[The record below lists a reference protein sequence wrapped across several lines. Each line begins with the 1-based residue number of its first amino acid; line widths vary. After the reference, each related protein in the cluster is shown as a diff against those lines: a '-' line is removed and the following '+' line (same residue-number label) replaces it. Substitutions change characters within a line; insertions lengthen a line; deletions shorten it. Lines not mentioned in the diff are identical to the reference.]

1 MHLPLLSG
9 SFQIDSKSK
18 HAAKESKA
26 SNEISCRTLPAGFCG
41 ASPPWIP
48 QRRYPPDRGGDHLS
62 DDRRP
67 KKKTRVPTG
76 RVERLARMG
85 WMAGEFAVGG
95 FTESAKRLA
104 GSLPA
109 DPSSAFLSA
118 KRATKL
124 ASRLAEMRGAAMKL
138 GQLLSLEGDDL
149 LPPEFVEAL
158 AVLRSTADTMP
169 VTQLRR
175 ALGRSY
181 GKGWEARF
189 SEFDFEP
196 LAAASI
202 GQVHAARTTAGDE
215 LALKIQ
221 YPGVA
226 RSIDSDVN
234 NLASVLKMTRILP
247 VDLDIRE
254 IIAEAKHQLKQE
266 ADYES
271 EARHL
276 VRYRK
281 LMHDEPDIRVPR
293 HHPDFSTRRVLAMDR
308 MHGRPIEDLRSPE
321 YSQSLRDEIGTTLQ
335 RLMFR
340 ELFEFRF
347 MQTDPN
353 FANYLFDP
361 EAGALVLLD
370 FGSAR
375 EFQAEFVENFRR
387 IVRAMIAE
395 DLDGIREAAIA
406 IGYLS
411 GQEPPARQDAV
422 ASLIAVVGEPLRH
435 GGVYDYNDSQLAA
448 RARDGVFDLVWREG
462 FNRAPPPETIFLHR
476 KLGGIFMLCA
486 RIKARVDTA
495 ALIEPFLFEER

>member
-1 MHLPLLSG
+1 MALPFG
-9 SFQIDSKSK
+9 
-18 HAAKESKA
+18 
-26 SNEISCRTLPAGFCG
+26 
-41 ASPPWIP
+41 
-48 QRRYPPDRGGDHLS
+48 RGVALTDV
-62 DDRRP
+62 RRP
-67 KKKTRVPTG
+67 TKKTRVPTG
-76 RVERLARMG
+76 RVERFARMG

-95 FTESAKRLA
+95 LTESAKRLA

-124 ASRLAEMRGAAMKL
+124 ASRLSQMRGAAMKL

-149 LPPEFVEAL
+149 LPPEFAEAL
-158 AVLRSTADTMP
+158 GVLRSTADTMP

-175 ALGRSY
+175 ALGRAY
-181 GKGWEARF
+181 GKGWETRF

-202 GQVHAARTTAGDE
+202 GQVHTARTSAGDE

-234 NLASVLKMTRILP
+234 NLASVLRMTRILP

-254 IIAEAKHQLKQE
+254 IITEAKRQLKQE

-271 EARHL
+271 EAAHL
-276 VRYRK
+276 VRYRE
-281 LMHDEPDIRVPR
+281 LVRDEPNVRVPR
-293 HHPDFSTRRVLAMDR
+293 HYPDFSTRRVLAMER

-361 EAGALVLLD
+361 EAEALVLLD

-375 EFQAEFVENFRR
+375 EFGGEFVENFRR
-387 IVRAMIAE
+387 IARAMAAE
-395 DLDGIREAAIA
+395 DHEEIREAAIA

-411 GQEPPARQDAV
+411 GKEPPARQAAV
-422 ASLIAVVGEPLRH
+422 AALIAMAGEPLRH
-435 GGVYDYNDSQLAA
+435 QGAYDFDDSQLAP
-448 RARDGVFDLVWREG
+448 RARDAGFDLVFREG

-476 KLGGIFMLCA
+476 KLGGTFLLCS

-495 ALIEPFLFEER
+495 ALIEPFLA

>member
-1 MHLPLLSG
+1 M
-9 SFQIDSKSK
+9 
-18 HAAKESKA
+18 
-26 SNEISCRTLPAGFCG
+26 
-41 ASPPWIP
+41 
-48 QRRYPPDRGGDHLS
+48 S

-95 FTESAKRLA
+95 LTEGAKRLA

-109 DPSSAFLSA
+109 DPSSVFLTT

-138 GQLLSLEGDDL
+138 GQLMSLEGDDL
-149 LPPEFVEAL
+149 LPPEFAEAL
-158 AVLRSTADTMP
+158 AVLRSTADSMP
-169 VTQLRR
+169 LTQLRR
-175 ALGRSY
+175 ALGRAY

-189 SEFDFEP
+189 REFDFEA

-202 GQVHAARTTAGDE
+202 GQVHVARTCEGDE

-234 NLASVLKMTRILP
+234 NLASVLKMARILP
-247 VDLDIRE
+247 VDLDISK
-254 IIAEAKHQLKQE
+254 IIAEAKRQLKQE

-276 VRYRK
+276 ERYRE
-281 LMHDEPDIRVPR
+281 LVHDEPNVRVPH
-293 HHPDFSTRRVLAMDR
+293 HHPDFSTRHVLAMDR

-321 YSQSLRDEIGTTLQ
+321 YPQSLRDEIGTTLQ

-361 EAGALVLLD
+361 ETGALVLLD

-375 EFQAEFVENFRR
+375 EFEVEFVENFRR
-387 IVRAMIAE
+387 IARAMIAE
-395 DLDGIREAAIA
+395 DHGGIREAAIA

-411 GQEPPARQDAV
+411 GKEPASRQDAV
-422 ASLIAVVGEPLRH
+422 AALIAMAGEPLRH
-435 GGVYDYNDSQLAA
+435 EGAYDFKASQLAA
-448 RARDGVFDLVWREG
+448 RARDAGFDLVFREG

-476 KLGGIFMLCA
+476 KLGGTFLLCS
-486 RIKARVDTA
+486 RIKARIDTA
-495 ALIEPFLFEER
+495 SLIEPFLA

>member
-1 MHLPLLSG
+1 VDPATALPSEPG
-9 SFQIDSKSK
+9 W
-18 HAAKESKA
+18 
-26 SNEISCRTLPAGFCG
+26 G
-41 ASPPWIP
+41 
-48 QRRYPPDRGGDHLS
+48 HLS

-67 KKKTRVPTG
+67 KKQTRVPTG
-76 RVERLARMG
+76 RVERFARMG

-95 FTESAKRLA
+95 FTEGAKRLV

-109 DPSSAFLSA
+109 DPSSVFLSA

-169 VTQLRR
+169 LTQLRR
-175 ALGRSY
+175 ALGRAY

-202 GQVHAARTTAGDE
+202 GQVHAARTTDGDD

-254 IIAEAKHQLKQE
+254 IIAEAKRQLKQE

-271 EARHL
+271 EAGHL
-276 VRYRK
+276 VRYRE
-281 LMHDEPDIRVPR
+281 LVQDEPLVRVPR
-293 HHPDFSTRRVLAMDR
+293 HHPDFSTRHVLAMDW
-308 MHGRPIEDLRSPE
+308 MPGRPIEDLRSPE
-321 YSQSLRDEIGTTLQ
+321 YPQSLRDEIGTMLQ

-375 EFQAEFVENFRR
+375 EFRAEFVENFRR
-387 IVRAMIAE
+387 IVRAMMAE
-395 DLDGIREAAIA
+395 DRDGIREAAIA

-411 GQEPPARQDAV
+411 GREPPARQDAV
-422 ASLIAVVGEPLRH
+422 ADLIAMVGEPLR
-435 GGVYDYNDSQLAA
+435 YDGIYDFDGSQLTTRVREA
-448 RARDGVFDLVWREG
+448 GFDLVFREG

-476 KLGGIFMLCA
+476 KLGGTFLLCA

-495 ALIEPFLFEER
+495 SLIKPFVIA